1 VHFVGLFFS
10 SYIEELMAVLLH
22 IGDDSKV
29 KQLFYA
35 TVHSLM
41 MGQWGQKH
49 VGVDVLRHY
58 CNSNEL
64 YAFVG
69 KIVTIES

>member
-1 VHFVGLFFS
+1 
-10 SYIEELMAVLLH
+10 MLLH

-29 KQLFYA
+29 KQLFSA

-41 MGQWGQKH
+41 MGLCNQKH
-49 VGVDVLRHY
+49 VGVDVLWHY

-64 YAFVG
+64 YMSVG
-69 KIVTIES
+69 LNCNN